1 MEWQWPEHEPPAQRT
16 LFLGGVISV
25 LTVKKLCLVQNR
37 QAVYSKQKKTR
48 QLALLGNSHLAE
60 FKMKKKMNQ

>member
-16 LFLGGVISV
+16 LSLGGVFSI

-37 QAVYSKQKKTR
+37 QAVDSKQKKTR
-48 QLALLGNSHLAE
+48 QLDLLGNSDLAD
-60 FKMKKKMNQ
+60 FN